1 MAIHGC
7 RCFQVVTGGGDSVL
21 NVWGDVTSEVEEEE
35 IRLAEELVQK
45 EQALA
50 NFVYRKDYK
59 KVRWCLKLQNHAWKI
74 TKDYGET

>member
-1 MAIHGC
+1 
-7 RCFQVVTGGGDSVL
+7 VTGGGDSVL

-59 KVRWCLKLQNHAWKI
+59 KVR
-74 TKDYGET
+74 